1 MNTFELIISSPDGN
15 IFEGDAAKLSVRGI
29 EGELAVMAGH
39 IPFITAVAD
48 CDCRIELTDGTD
60 KKGHT
65 TGGLLN
71 VAKDRVILLSDCFN
85 WSV

>member
-1 MNTFELIISSPDGN
+1 MNTFGLTISSPNGK
-15 IFEGDAAKLSVRGI
+15 IFKGEAIKLSVRGS

-39 IPFITAVAD
+39 IPFITAVKD
-48 CDCRIELTDGTD
+48 CDCRIELPDGSE

-71 VAKDRVILLSDCFN
+71 VSKDSVILLSDCFN
-85 WSV
+85 W

>member
-1 MNTFELIISSPDGN
+1 MSTFGLTISSPDGN
-15 IFEGDAAKLSVRGI
+15 IFKGEAIKLSVRGS

-39 IPFITAVAD
+39 IPFITAVKD
-48 CDCRIELTDGTD
+48 CDCRIELPDGSE

-71 VAKDRVILLSDCFN
+71 VSKDNVILLSDCFN
-85 WSV
+85 W

>member
-1 MNTFELIISSPDGN
+1 MKTFKLVISSPDGD
-15 IFEGDAAKLSVRGI
+15 IFRDNVLKISLRGI

-39 IPFITAVAD
+39 IPFITAVKD
-48 CDCRIELTDGTD
+48 CDCRIELPDGSE

-71 VAKDRVILLSDCFN
+71 VSKDSVILLSDCFN
-85 WSV
+85 W